1 MLELTNITK
10 RYTKGQDTFT
20 ALENVSLKINA
31 GDYLSVTGP
40 SGAGK
45 STLLYIIGG
54 LIRPDSGSITF
65 RGKSIY
71 DQTMK
76 EKDLYRKKKIGFVF
90 QQFHLMPFL
99 TVKENIK
106 LACHQKDYSEKIIH
120 YLDKCSLTDLRNK
133 YPSELS
139 VGEKQRTA
147 FIRAIISNPEILLA
161 DEPTGNLDTDN
172 SIILMDLIDAYHKSG
187 GTVIIVSHNPETAKY
202 AGSVTRLEKGR
213 IINLN

>member
-20 ALENVSLKINA
+20 ALENISLKITA

-45 STLLYIIGG
+45 STLLYILGG
-54 LIRPDSGSITF
+54 LIRPDSGLVTF

-71 DQTMK
+71 DQTTK
-76 EKDLYRKKKIGFVF
+76 EKDLYRKKEIGFVF
-90 QQFHLMPFL
+90 QQFHLMPYL
-99 TVKENIK
+99 TVSDNIK
-106 LACHQKDYSEKIIH
+106 LACHDQVQYEKINL
-120 YLDKCSLTDLRNK
+120 YLGKCSLTDLKNK

-147 FIRAIISNPEILLA
+147 FIRAIISNPQILLA
-161 DEPTGNLDTDN
+161 DEPTGNLDAAN
-172 SIILMDLIDAYHKSG
+172 SVILMDLIGDFHKAG
-187 GTVIIVSHNPETAKY
+187 GTVIIVSHNPEIAKY
-202 AGSVTRLEKGR
+202 TDKVAKLKMGR
-213 IINLN
+213 ITNLN